1 MNLTALQTG
10 VETIKDIV
18 HTLSSAHPTSSLM
31 SHHGGKLESAS
42 NQRARSGS
50 LARSLQHPQPTHARL
65 SLTLTPK
72 TSLHSSLYSPE
83 ILKADTVR

>member
-18 HTLSSAHPTSSLM
+18 HTLSSAHPTSSL

-50 LARSLQHPQPTHARL
+50 LARSLQHPRSTHARL

-72 TSLHSSLYSPE
+72 TSLRSSLYGPE